1 MAISPVQSV
10 QPVSK
15 RSASTEACCAGGD
28 SSRVEIPHEAIRER
42 AYFLSLT
49 RNGSAGDPEQ
59 DWKQAELELRAEAA
73 GRSFHRIPRAGMPK
87 DRNEIVPSLS
97 GSLAKPEVLF
107 IGG

>member
-1 MAISPVQSV
+1 MAISPVQTV
-10 QPVSK
+10 HRVSDQCK
-15 RSASTEACCAGGD
+15 STQSYGVHGD
-28 SSRVEIPHEAIRER
+28 SARLEIPHEAIRER

-49 RNGSAGDPEQ
+49 RSGSAANPEQ

-73 GRSFHRIPRAGMPK
+73 GRAFHRIPEAGMHQN
-87 DRNEIVPSLS
+87 RNEGVPSLS